1 MFRNYGFGD
10 LSVTASEA
18 DTDID
23 NLSSFAALRSSDG
36 ALTIMVIAKA
46 LTGVTPVNISLANYL
61 PSGAPAQWWQL
72 NANAITQQADIMFA
86 GSTLSFNANPETVNL
101 LIIPGAYLSAPASV
115 NASATGNSVTVSWP
129 PAANANSYEVYRA
142 TSINGPYTDI
152 GPHPSGFSDS
162 SLAFDTTYLYKVVSM
177 HGGAVVSPASALDA
191 ATTTTF
197 SNDPLSAGIGV
208 QAAHITQLRTAVTAM
223 WATAA
228 LGAPVFADT
237 PLTTSTAIK
246 GTHITQLRSALDQ
259 ARSTLGLSAM
269 AYTDP
274 TITTTT
280 TVKAAHIT
288 ELRNG
293 VK

>member
-1 MFRNYGFGD
+1 WVNTYYPGTQIAITEYNWGAENDPNGATAQAEIFGIFGREGLDMATRWTTPPSNSDVYKAFQMFRNYGFGD

-18 DTDID
+18 
-23 NLSSFAALRSSDG
+23 
-36 ALTIMVIAKA
+36 
-46 LTGVTPVNISLANYL
+46 
-61 PSGAPAQWWQL
+61 
-72 NANAITQQADIMFA
+72 
-86 GSTLSFNANPETVNL
+86 
-101 LIIPGAYLSAPASV
+101 
-115 NASATGNSVTVSWP
+115 
-129 PAANANSYEVYRA
+129 
-142 TSINGPYTDI
+142 YTDI